1 MWLCGCLSTQPWW
14 RPYSV
19 AWTVTSHGTPA
30 SRASLRAAPATS
42 QSCEWTRSISSRSTS
57 SAPAARMSS
66 FMWSTHEMN
75 ASRSSFGK
83 SGSRTRWTITPC
95 RSSSALRCPPPRV
108 NTWTSC
114 SCATSCSASLRT
126 WRARPPS
133 TIGGYSQ
140 ERIRTRGGTGRVAEP
155 IVAASMPV
163 PILLDCDPGH
173 DDAVAILLAAGDD
186 AVDLRAITTV
196 AGNCPLDLA
205 TTNARRVAALA
216 GLDVPIA
223 AGADGP
229 RAGELVTAP
238 DIHGET
244 GLDGHELT
252 AEAPLDP
259 RTALELMVETLEA
272 ADEPLTLVP
281 TGPLTN
287 VAALVEARPD
297 LHERIR
303 EVVIMGGS
311 TGRGNTTPAAEFNIW
326 VDPESAAVVFE
337 SGLPLTM
344 IGLNLTHQAGATREV
359 LERIQALPG
368 AAARAVADWM
378 VFFGSRYER
387 VFGRFAPPVHDP
399 CTIALLIDPDVMTLT
414 DTFVAVETEGR
425 WTRGMTVVDLHGR
438 LGREPNARV
447 ALELDAPRFWD
458 LVIGALERLG

>member
-1 MWLCGCLSTQPWW
+1 M
-14 RPYSV
+14 
-19 AWTVTSHGTPA
+19 
-30 SRASLRAAPATS
+30 
-42 QSCEWTRSISSRSTS
+42 
-57 SAPAARMSS
+57 
-66 FMWSTHEMN
+66 
-75 ASRSSFGK
+75 
-83 SGSRTRWTITPC
+83 
-95 RSSSALRCPPPRV
+95 
-108 NTWTSC
+108 
-114 SCATSCSASLRT
+114 
-126 WRARPPS
+126 
-133 TIGGYSQ
+133 
-140 ERIRTRGGTGRVAEP
+140 
-155 IVAASMPV
+155 

-252 AEAPLDP
+252 EEAPLDP

-287 VAALVEARPD
+287 VAALLEARPD

-326 VDPESAAVVFE
+326 VDPSPPRWCSRAAC
-337 SGLPLTM
+337 
-344 IGLNLTHQAGATREV
+344 R
-359 LERIQALPG
+359 
-368 AAARAVADWM
+368 
-378 VFFGSRYER
+378 
-387 VFGRFAPPVHDP
+387 
-399 CTIALLIDPDVMTLT
+399 
-414 DTFVAVETEGR
+414 
-425 WTRGMTVVDLHGR
+425 
-438 LGREPNARV
+438 
-447 ALELDAPRFWD
+447 
-458 LVIGALERLG
+458 